1 MLCIVWRVAHPLFHG
16 WPGRGKIALR
26 RFDVSASE
34 GDTAPVK
41 CFRNVARLRKFFE
54 RSLSQNLIGRG
65 IIPLKH
71 RHVPAPR
78 TYQSRGILTGR
89 NALQSSTAGSRVTV
103 TKHFKIGQADPG
115 KHATGTDLQR
125 AIKAGSSS
133 GPVPHKEIIVAGGES
148 GVVVERIER
157 AGALEAGYR
166 FAPAPLPAIDLC
178 NVVADLCIVGRTR
191 ECTLEFLKSYAVV
204 PLVPETTI

>member
-65 IIPLKH
+65 IIPLQH

-125 AIKAGSSS
+125 AIKACSSS
-133 GPVPHKEIIVAGGES
+133 GPVPNKEIIVAGGES
-148 GVVVERIER
+148 CVDVEWNER
-157 AGALEAGYR
+157 AGELDTDYR
-166 FAPAPLPAIDLC
+166 FVTVLLPAM
-178 NVVADLCIVGRTR
+178 
-191 ECTLEFLKSYAVV
+191 
-204 PLVPETTI
+204 